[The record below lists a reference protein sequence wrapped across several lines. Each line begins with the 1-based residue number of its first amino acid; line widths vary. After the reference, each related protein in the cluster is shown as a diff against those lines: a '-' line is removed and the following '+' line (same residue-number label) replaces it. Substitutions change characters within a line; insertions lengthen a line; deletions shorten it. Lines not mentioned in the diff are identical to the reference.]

1 MTADISVTT
10 IRRNRT
16 SMITHKLP
24 TRSCGGEFV
33 DDDEDDE
40 VDEKA
45 TYLVKEEERVE
56 RDAETAETGRQL
68 Q

>member
-1 MTADISVTT
+1 
-10 IRRNRT
+10 
-16 SMITHKLP
+16 MITHKLP
-24 TRSCGGEFV
+24 TRSCGRELV

-45 TYLVKEEERVE
+45 TDLVKEEERVE